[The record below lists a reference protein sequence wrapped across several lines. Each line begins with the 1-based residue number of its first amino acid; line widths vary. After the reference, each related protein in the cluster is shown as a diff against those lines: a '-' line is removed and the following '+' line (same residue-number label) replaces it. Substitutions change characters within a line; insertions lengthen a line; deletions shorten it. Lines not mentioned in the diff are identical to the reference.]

1 MFTTINPWA
10 VSYIAIVS
18 LLILPPFHAIPR
30 SLEGASE
37 RTLAGPDALLDVT
50 NGMRWASN
58 PGPCWSESSA
68 LTLGHGCSILL

>member
-18 LLILPPFHAIPR
+18 LLILPPFRAIPR

-37 RTLAGPDALLDVT
+37 RTLALARAFRT
-50 NGMRWASN
+50 
-58 PGPCWSESSA
+58 
-68 LTLGHGCSILL
+68 GCPS